1 MDWHSLGRSF
11 LSFYFIYIVIC
22 ISNLPNGCN
31 ASVFSET
38 YFWQCGC
45 EIHTKSHLVPLIRF
59 PSPIRLVS
67 YWNMQLTGYWLYTTS
82 SWNVYNYKSVY
93 LWKTLKK
100 KKEKRKKKIS
110 IRSISLQVVHGP
122 ICLEFW
128 ICLTLYWPSS
138 HQGTLFD
145 GWMFWKLK
153 DGMHRLLAYL

>member
-100 KKEKRKKKIS
+100 KKENFHTLHFFTGGSWTYLSWILNMFDLILAKFPPRHTFWW
-110 IRSISLQVVHGP
+110 LNV
-122 ICLEFW
+122 LEVERW
-128 ICLTLYWPSS
+128 Y
-138 HQGTLFD
+138 
-145 GWMFWKLK
+145 
-153 DGMHRLLAYL
+153 A